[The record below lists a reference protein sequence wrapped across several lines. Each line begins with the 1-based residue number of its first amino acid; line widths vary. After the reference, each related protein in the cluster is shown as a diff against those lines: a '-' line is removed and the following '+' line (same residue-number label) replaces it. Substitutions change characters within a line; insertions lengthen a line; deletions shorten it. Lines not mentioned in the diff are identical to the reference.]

1 MQNCCPLDDAGE
13 RLVPAKTV
21 FLEMATLRRMGTLRK
36 LIAAG
41 ALFGVLAACNDGET
55 VGVVEPDTVATEIS
69 DTAATPETTVAAE
82 TTVADTTPEETT
94 PEETVPSG
102 AAWETIVAPADC
114 MCGDGSGFSYFVHK
128 ASPSK
133 VMFFFEGGGAC
144 FSAETCDPA
153 NPAYKQSVGT
163 GAGSE
168 GIFDFANPLNPFADY
183 SIVYVP
189 YCTGDVHVGN
199 TTHDYGNGVVVN
211 HKGYVNG
218 TTALDKLAELFPDT
232 AELVVTGESAGS
244 VPSPLYAGL
253 AADLLPNAR
262 ITVLG
267 DGSGA
272 YPDIPAINAVIGDSW
287 GTMNAVPDWPTNADV
302 TVENW
307 SLPGL
312 YVRAGTHAP
321 NITFARHD
329 YAFDETQQFFAGL
342 AGIPADN
349 LVSLIDQ
356 NESEIESAG
365 VTLWSFISPG
375 DSHTVLG
382 KPDFYTE
389 EVAGHSLLEW
399 VTALVA
405 GDTVADV
412 HCTVCTT

>member
-1 MQNCCPLDDAGE
+1 M
-13 RLVPAKTV
+13 T
-21 FLEMATLRRMGTLRK
+21 TLRRMGKLRTL
-36 LIAAG
+36 LAFG
-41 ALFGVLAACNDGET
+41 ALSGLLAACSDGGKAGNVATVPPVTEVPVET
-55 VGVVEPDTVATEIS
+55 TIPSTTLPDTTIPGMTIP
-69 DTAATPETTVAAE
+69 DTILDTSPAE
-82 TTVADTTPEETT
+82 TTPAAT
-94 PEETVPSG
+94 
-102 AAWETIVAPADC
+102 AWEMVVASADC
-114 MCGDGSGFSYFVHK
+114 MCGDGSPFSFFVRK
-128 ASPSK
+128 ASPEK

-144 FSAETCDPA
+144 FNSATCDPT
-153 NPAYKQSVGT
+153 NPAYKTDVGS

-168 GIFDFANPLNPFADY
+168 GIFEFDNPLNPFADY

-218 TTALDKLAELFPDT
+218 TNALNQLVELFPDT
-232 AELVVTGESAGS
+232 TELLVTGESAGS
-244 VPSPLYAGL
+244 VPTPLYAGL
-253 AADLLPNAR
+253 AADLLPDAR
-262 ITVLG
+262 ITALG

-272 YPDIPAINAVIGDSW
+272 YPDIPGINAVIGGSW

-329 YAFDETQQFFAGL
+329 YAFDQTQQFFAAL

-356 NESEIESAG
+356 NETEIETGG

-382 KPDFYTE
+382 KPGFYTE
-389 EVAGHSLLEW
+389 EVDGTSLLEW

>member
-1 MQNCCPLDDAGE
+1 
-13 RLVPAKTV
+13 
-21 FLEMATLRRMGTLRK
+21 MGSLRK
-36 LIAAG
+36 IIAVG
-41 ALFGVLAACNDGET
+41 ALFGLFAACNDDKSSTDATDAPTTAAPAET
-55 VGVVEPDTVATEIS
+55 V
-69 DTAATPETTVAAE
+69 AE
-82 TTVADTTPEETT
+82 TTVAPETTVPDTTPEEATSAD
-94 PEETVPSG
+94 PV
-102 AAWETIVAPADC
+102 WETIVAPADC
-114 MCGDGSGFSYFVHK
+114 MCGDGSEFSYFVHK
-128 ASPSK
+128 ANPEK
-133 VMFFFEGGGAC
+133 VMFFLEGGGAC

-153 NPAYKQSVGT
+153 NPAYKTEVGG
-163 GAGSE
+163 GAGSD
-168 GIFDFANPLNPFADY
+168 GIFEFDNPLNPFADY

-199 TTHDYGNGVVVN
+199 TTHDYGNGVVVHHN
-211 HKGYVNG
+211 GYVNG
-218 TTALDKLAELFPDT
+218 TTALDRLAELFPDA

-244 VPSPLYAGL
+244 VPTPLFAGL
-253 AADLLPNAR
+253 AADLLPDAR

-272 YPDIPAINAVIGDSW
+272 YPDIPGINAVIGDAW

-312 YVRAGTHAP
+312 YVRAGNHAP
-321 NITFARHD
+321 SITFARHD
-329 YAFDETQQFFAGL
+329 YAFDQTQQYFAAL

-349 LVSLIDQ
+349 LVSLIDL
-356 NESEIESAG
+356 NETQIEAAG

-389 EVAGHSLLEW
+389 EVDGTSLLKW
-399 VTALVA
+399 VITLVG